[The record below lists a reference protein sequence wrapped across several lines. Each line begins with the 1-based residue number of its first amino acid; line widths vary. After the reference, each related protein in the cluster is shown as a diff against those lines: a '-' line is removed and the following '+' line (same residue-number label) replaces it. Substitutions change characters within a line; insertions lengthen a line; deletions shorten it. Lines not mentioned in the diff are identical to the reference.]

1 MIRRDNSFSSF
12 VYFLLGFFLV
22 AFSFSPLVCLRPQPP
37 RRVPLVGANVV
48 GQVSETRLTGRDN
61 LLISL
66 SFWCLWLALSL
77 L

>member
-1 MIRRDNSFSSF
+1 MIRRNNSF
-12 VYFLLGFFLV
+12 FLLFISCLAFLV